1 MALADRAVLTDGH
14 IRGCHKNFSHLIAHT
29 HLYPRRPRP
38 LATEEFAGVVDVAG
52 GATVVN
58 ALSRVSYGGAV
69 AACGLAGGADL
80 PTTVLPFILRGVT
93 LAGVDSV
100 MAPMA
105 ARQEAWTRMG
115 TDLPKDKLDSMA
127 DEVPLAKVL
136 ELAPQILAGQVRGRV
151 IVDVNA

>member
-1 MALADRAVLTDGH
+1 M
-14 IRGCHKNFSHLIAHT
+14 
-29 HLYPRRPRP
+29 
-38 LATEEFAGVVDVAG
+38 
-52 GATVVN
+52 
-58 ALSRVSYGGAV
+58 
-69 AACGLAGGADL
+69 
-80 PTTVLPFILRGVT
+80 LRGVT

-100 MAPMA
+100 FAPMA

-127 DEVPLAKVL
+127 EEVPLAKVL